1 MPNTEITDRLEHIEE
16 RLTNVEG
23 TAYLHSR
30 RHENDASM
38 LARVLDNLEAHLS
51 NHHSRLSTIKQSSGI
66 TAALLMLGAFAEL
79 LRRFF
84 L

>member
-1 MPNTEITDRLEHIEE
+1 MTDQLKEIRDDVRELREWSARHEE
-16 RLTNVEG
+16 RHG
-23 TAYLHSR
+23 D
-30 RHENDASM
+30 DADM
-38 LARVLDNLEAHLS
+38 LGRVLDSLQNHLA

-79 LRRFF
+79 LRRLF